1 MWYVIHT
8 MSGQEQ
14 DCKLQ
19 CERYVDGQAYQELF
33 IPQYIAQKHFRK
45 EWHDVKKTLFGS
57 FCLIVNTSLKYFL
70 NSSCTARFCNLCP

>member
-45 EWHDVKKTLFGS
+45 EWH
-57 FCLIVNTSLKYFL
+57 
-70 NSSCTARFCNLCP
+70 A